1 MKLAIEAPR
10 IRPPTWTIPTPT
22 ALYRVAGLLITVCV
36 PTLFWTLVLLLV
48 TKGAGMDIG
57 AAALAAFASS
67 VAVLSM
73 VGASMFMGSRD

>member
-10 IRPPTWTIPTPT
+10 MRPPMWTIPTPT
-22 ALYRVAGLLITVCV
+22 ALYRVAGLLVTVCV

-48 TKGAGMDIG
+48 TNGAGIDIG
-57 AAALAAFASS
+57 ATTLAAFASS